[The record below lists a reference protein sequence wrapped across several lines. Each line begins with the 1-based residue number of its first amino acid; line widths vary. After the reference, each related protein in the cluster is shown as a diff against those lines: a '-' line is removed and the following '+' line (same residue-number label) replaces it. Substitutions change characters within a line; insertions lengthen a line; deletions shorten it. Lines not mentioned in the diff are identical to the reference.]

1 MIARGDDHD
10 LDAAVGAAYGWPR
23 ISPMRTRWRS
33 CLNLILRELG
43 RQTYFSAKA
52 KTMTMSIPRLGRI
65 MDIGHQLIGIR
76 GDEVATDVA

>member
-33 CLNLILRELG
+33 CLNLILREAGTADLLQ
-43 RQTYFSAKA
+43 RESK
-52 KTMTMSIPRLGRI
+52 
-65 MDIGHQLIGIR
+65 DDD
-76 GDEVATDVA
+76 DEYTEAG